1 MLNRLHQKNKK
12 VINESQKDG
21 VNVRKEFQRRTIENN
36 RKEKQE
42 EKKKSKEKGRLKE
55 KRTREKKLVQ

>member
-42 EKKKSKEKGRLKE
+42 EKKKSKEIGRLKV
-55 KRTREKKLVQ
+55 KRTREPKVVQ